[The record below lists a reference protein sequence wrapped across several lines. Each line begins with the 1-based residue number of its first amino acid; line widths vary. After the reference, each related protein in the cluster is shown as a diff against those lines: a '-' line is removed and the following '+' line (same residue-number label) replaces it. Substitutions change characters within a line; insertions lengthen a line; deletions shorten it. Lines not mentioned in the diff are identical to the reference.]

1 MALSDELGKLSE
13 LHERGVL
20 SDDEFAHAKERV
32 LGQASPSFGAGGSTS
47 GSASGIAAV
56 NGLRRSRTDRWLG
69 GVCGG
74 LAEVSG
80 IASWGW
86 RMIFTLLVLFGGMGL
101 AAYLLLWF
109 FVPDEKPPLISER
122 PL

>member
-1 MALSDELGKLSE
+1 MALSDELGKLGE

-20 SDDEFAHAKERV
+20 SDDEFTRAKER
-32 LGQASPSFGAGGSTS
+32 LLAQAPAGPREA
-47 GSASGIAAV
+47 SAGIAAV
-56 NGLRRSRTDRWLG
+56 NGLRRSSTDRWLS

-86 RMIFTLLVLFGGMGL
+86 RMIFTLLVLFGGTGIV
-101 AAYLLLWF
+101 AYLLLWL
-109 FVPDEKPPLISER
+109 FVPDTPASLPTER